1 MITWIIAG
9 IIIIATI
16 LADILI
22 KVIDYIENK
31 RKREKK
37 WKI

>member
-31 RKREKK
+31 RKGQKD
-37 WKI
+37 

>member
-1 MITWIIAG
+1 MITWIIVG
-9 IIIIATI
+9 ILIISAI

-22 KVIDYIENK
+22 KIIDYIENK
-31 RKREKK
+31 RKRGKK